1 MRDTRPLTVT
11 FDGQTTPLGLLQ
23 DIDNDKAH
31 PLVRAVLISLFTWR
45 RANADD
51 TLPDPKGFRMGW
63 WGDSYPAV
71 ANDRI
76 GSRLWLLARAKLTLT
91 TVQRAQDYAE
101 EALQWLIDDGVAARI
116 AVRAERQGL
125 STLALQ
131 CTLFAADGT
140 ANAVLRFDNLWSLLN
155 V

>member
-1 MRDTRPLTVT
+1 M
-11 FDGQTTPLGLLQ
+11 
-23 DIDNDKAH
+23 
-31 PLVRAVLISLFTWR
+31 SLH
-45 RANADD
+45 A
-51 TLPDPKGFRMGW
+51 
-63 WGDSYPAV
+63 S
-71 ANDRI
+71 
-76 GSRLWLLARAKLTLT
+76 
-91 TVQRAQDYAE
+91 
-101 EALQWLIDDGVAARI
+101 I